1 MGTRARSHTFSH
13 TVPTTQKISASFQVP
28 TITHLSHQEFKPD
41 LSTAHGRD
49 IQAVL
54 KKEEELRSLAKSDQ
68 PAHRINQVQHSLQ
81 QEVYH
86 QPIHSHRIH
95 DVHNQQ
101 QELPGLQQHQEAIRR
116 HQQQL
121 QQVQPQ
127 QQQDAPIHSH
137 RIHDVHNH
145 QQELP
150 GLQQHQEAVLR
161 LQQQQQEVLKL
172 QQQTVARDAQFLHL
186 LTPFQAGLAQHNAQ
200 VAELKRA
207 QASVAALG

>member
-1 MGTRARSHTFSH
+1 MG
-13 TVPTTQKISASFQVP
+13 
-28 TITHLSHQEFKPD
+28 FKPD

-101 QELPGLQQHQEAIRR
+101 QELPGLQQHQEAVRR

-127 QQQDAPIHSH
+127 QQI
-137 RIHDVHNH
+137 
-145 QQELP
+145 P
-150 GLQQHQEAVLR
+150 GLQQQQDAVLR

-186 LTPFQAGLAQHNAQ
+186 LT
-200 VAELKRA
+200 
-207 QASVAALG
+207 

>member
-1 MGTRARSHTFSH
+1 MG
-13 TVPTTQKISASFQVP
+13 
-28 TITHLSHQEFKPD
+28 FKPD

-137 RIHDVHNH
+137 RIHDVHHHDVHNH

-150 GLQQHQEAVLR
+150 GLQQHQEAVRR

-186 LTPFQAGLAQHNAQ
+186 L
-200 VAELKRA
+200 
-207 QASVAALG
+207 